1 MKETVLAALISL
13 AGTMAG
19 AWLANRK
26 SMALIAY
33 RIEQLER
40 RVEKHNRV
48 IERTYELEKGLA
60 VMKEEL
66 KEVRK

>member
-13 AGTMAG
+13 VGTMAG